1 MGYIVCF
8 GMRHNVTTAH
18 LLRSQGLLTLSVEIK
33 KSQARAHLSNK
44 KQPWRNSQLLTGTWA
59 VNLSQGPKL
68 PRFPFSSMHG
78 SLTQRS
84 TQMMS

>member
-33 KSQARAHLSNK
+33 KSKARAQLSNK
-44 KQPWRNSQLLTGTWA
+44 KKALAQLTTVNS
-59 VNLSQGPKL
+59 NLGGEL
-68 PRFPFSSMHG
+68 EPRAQVAPVSV
-78 SLTQRS
+78 L
-84 TQMMS
+84 